1 MAVRPKRRGGGTL
14 SSSSI
19 SPRGRSRS
27 LRGPIR
33 WGGWA
38 GWSKRNDTSGL
49 HRAGCAAGGVAEGVL
64 GLAGRGERGLKGP
77 DQVGWLERLEKE
89 HANLRAA
96 MGWAL
101 SRGEAETAARGWA
114 VGWVWW
120 GRGDDRAGAR
130 G

>member
-33 WGGWA
+33 WGGWR
-38 GWSKRNDTSGL
+38 GWRKSTPTSGL
-49 HRAGCAAGGVAEGVL
+49 PWAGRSLEGRPRPARAGGPRAEL
-64 GLAGRGERGLKGP
+64 EGP

-101 SRGEAETAARGWA
+101 SRGEAETAARGWTL
-114 VGWVWW
+114 WIFWW
-120 GRGDDRAGAR
+120 YRGHHREG
-130 G
+130 